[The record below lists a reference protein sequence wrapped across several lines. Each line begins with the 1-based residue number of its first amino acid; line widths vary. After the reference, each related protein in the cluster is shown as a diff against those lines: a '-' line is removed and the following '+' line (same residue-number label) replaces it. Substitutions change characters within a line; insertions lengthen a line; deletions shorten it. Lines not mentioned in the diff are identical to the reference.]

1 MQRII
6 SQAIGNLC
14 IVWYNGPI
22 KINGGLTM
30 SNSETIRARDQIPQ
44 EDTWALEDL
53 YPSDESWEQALSA
66 LTARQAEAAAFAGK
80 LGESG
85 ETLCAFL
92 HLVEDVDG
100 QSELL
105 ANYAMRKADQDTRNA
120 TYQAMVG
127 KLMGVLTAV
136 GAAFSFATPEI
147 MAIPE
152 EALEGFYK
160 AAPGLERYRRYLNN
174 ERRRKAHTLSAA
186 EERLLAAAGEMA
198 NAPETVFGSF
208 LNADMRYPD
217 AVDSE
222 GKPHALSQSTF
233 VPLEESG
240 DRALRK
246 SAYENLYN
254 TLGGM
259 RNTAAGLLDAQNKQ
273 QKFFAT
279 ARKYGS
285 AREAAMDRTN
295 VPVSVYDNLIEAV
308 HRNMD
313 KMHRYV
319 RLRKKLLGVEEL
331 HFYDVY
337 TPLLKDE
344 PAKIPFA
351 QAKQTVYDALYP
363 LGDGYRA
370 ILKEGFENRWI
381 DVYENQGKRG
391 GAYSAG
397 TKVHPFVL
405 LNYSGSLDSQF
416 TLAHEMG
423 HALHSYLS
431 NKHQN
436 QIDSDYVI
444 FVAEVASTCNE
455 ALLMEYLLK
464 KTTDKKERVFLIN
477 HFLDQFKGTIYRQTM
492 FAEFE
497 KFMGAAVDAGQT
509 LTADMLC
516 AEYARLCKLYYGD
529 DMVVDDQIAM
539 EWARIPHFYYNYYV
553 FQYATGYSA
562 AIALSRRIL
571 REGENA
577 VKDYLGFLSG
587 GCSKSPIDLLKG
599 AGVDMTSPAPVN
611 DALQLFGELLDEM
624 ESLMAE

>member
-1 MQRII
+1 
-6 SQAIGNLC
+6 
-14 IVWYNGPI
+14 
-22 KINGGLTM
+22 M

-198 NAPETVFGSF
+198 NAPDTVFGAF

-233 VPLEESG
+233 VPLEESS

-273 QKFFAT
+273 QKFFAE

-295 VPVSVYDNLIEAV
+295 VPVAVYDNLIEAV

-319 RLRKKLLGVEEL
+319 RLRKKLLGVDEL

-516 AEYARLCKLYYGD
+516 AEYARLCKLYYGE

-539 EWARIPHFYYNYYV
+539 EWAKIPHFYYNYYV

-571 REGENA
+571 REGESA

>member
-1 MQRII
+1 
-6 SQAIGNLC
+6 
-14 IVWYNGPI
+14 
-22 KINGGLTM
+22 M

-127 KLMGVLTAV
+127 KLMGVLTDV

-174 ERRRKAHTLSAA
+174 ERRRREHTLSAA

-198 NAPETVFGSF
+198 NAPDTIFGAF

-319 RLRKKLLGVEEL
+319 RLRKKLLGVDEL

-516 AEYARLCKLYYGD
+516 AEYARLCKLYYGE

>member
-1 MQRII
+1 
-6 SQAIGNLC
+6 
-14 IVWYNGPI
+14 
-22 KINGGLTM
+22 M

-174 ERRRKAHTLSAA
+174 ERRRREHTLSAA

-198 NAPETVFGSF
+198 NAPDTVFGAF

>member
-1 MQRII
+1 
-6 SQAIGNLC
+6 
-14 IVWYNGPI
+14 
-22 KINGGLTM
+22 M
-30 SNSETIRARDQIPQ
+30 SNSETIRSREEIPQ

-53 YPSDESWEQALSA
+53 YASDEAWEQALSA
-66 LTARQAEAAAFAGK
+66 LTARKDEAAAYAGK

-92 HLVEDVDG
+92 HLLEDVDG
-100 QSELL
+100 QMELL

-127 KLMGVLTAV
+127 KLMGALTGI
-136 GAAFSFATPEI
+136 GAAFSFDTPEI

-152 EALEGFYK
+152 ETLEGFYR
-160 AAPGLERYRRYLNN
+160 ACPDLERYRRYLNN

-198 NAPETVFGSF
+198 NAPDTVYGSF
-208 LNADMRYPD
+208 INADMRYPD
-217 AVDSE
+217 AVDGQ

-240 DRALRK
+240 DRVLRK

-254 TLGGM
+254 TLHGM

-273 QKFFAT
+273 LKFFAE

-285 AREAAMDRTN
+285 AREAALDGTN

-319 RLRKKLLGVEEL
+319 RLRKKLLGVDEL

-397 TKVHPFVL
+397 TKVHPYVL

-436 QIDSDYVI
+436 PIDSDYVI

-509 LTADMLC
+509 LTADMLS

-529 DMVVDDQIAM
+529 DMVVDEQIAM

-571 REGENA
+571 REGESA

-599 AGVDMTSPAPVN
+599 AGVDMTSPEPVN
-611 DALQLFGELLDEM
+611 DALKLFGELLDEM